1 MYNLFYLHE
10 REFLNKELHITEK
23 WGNGLYQQTLEDS
36 KETIMDNKLFSR
48 MQYEPCVLI
57 IGKEYKK
64 VKREIFDY
72 GWNMVV
78 TTSCD
83 MGLSARLKNDKRLVQ
98 DIFRKQEMQAN
109 LLDKR
114 NLHVVRLL
122 GQEEPKAG
130 LDELELE
137 DAIENAAALL
147 ERVAEIINRNGIIL
161 IENFNEPIVS
171 YRIMR
176 NAFKGL
182 CANQQQIYIFNYSG
196 DNN

>member
-1 MYNLFYLHE
+1 
-10 REFLNKELHITEK
+10 
-23 WGNGLYQQTLEDS
+23 
-36 KETIMDNKLFSR
+36 
-48 MQYEPCVLI
+48 MQYEPCVFM

-122 GQEEPKAG
+122 GQQESKAG

-137 DAIENAAALL
+137 DTIENAAALL
-147 ERVAEIINRNGIIL
+147 GRVAEIISRNGIIL
-161 IENFNEPIVS
+161 KIGRAHV
-171 YRIMR
+171 
-176 NAFKGL
+176 
-182 CANQQQIYIFNYSG
+182 
-196 DNN
+196 